1 MKALLIT
8 LLVIA
13 VLFIVAQGFIMRSTS
28 KTETHAY
35 TVLKAYDDF
44 EIRKYEPAL
53 FSYVVMQ
60 SDSYKNVSSSGFR
73 SLAGYIFG
81 GNAKNQQISMTSPVT
96 MTMADSVTMK
106 FKIPEGME
114 LENMPQPNN
123 PEIRFASEPEKIMAA
138 ITFGGWATDERI
150 AEYTQ
155 KLKNLL
161 DQNNIEHGGT
171 FSYLGYNPPYE
182 VVNRRNEVVVEVKVD
197 WAKPKRNLVWI

>member
-8 LLVIA
+8 VTVIV
-13 VLFIVAQGFIMRSTS
+13 VLFVVAQGFVSRSTD

-35 TVLKAYDDF
+35 TVLKSFDDF

-60 SDSYKNVSSSGFR
+60 LDKYNKVSSQGF
-73 SLAGYIFG
+73 STLAGYIFG
-81 GNAKNQQISMTSPVT
+81 GNEKNQQISMTSPVT
-96 MTMADSVTMK
+96 MTMSDSVTMK

-123 PEIRFASEPEKIMAA
+123 PSVKFAAEPEKIMAA
-138 ITFGGWATDERI
+138 ITFDGWATDARI

-155 KLKNLL
+155 RLKDLLAKNNL
-161 DQNNIEHGGT
+161 DYTGN
-171 FSYLGYNPPYE
+171 FSFLGYNPPYE
-182 VVNRRNEVVVEVKVD
+182 VLNRRNEVVVEVKF
-197 WAKPKRNLVWI
+197 